1 MALAITLVML
11 HPAVSTPISTPDCA
25 SLATNDTFDLSF
37 EGSWSYLHLDPTSP
51 LNAGSIGY
59 MTYSDYSPRGYLWPN
74 PLALTVTSLWPEAS
88 VACESTGYEWRP
100 DYAVSNS
107 SCASDAVHV
116 SSDAVDVSMS
126 VAFHSNATICV
137 RYIAVRAA
145 AAAASTVS
153 SPVRLRFSGSVPPT
167 GQKQM
172 HATASLSSEGAV
184 DVVMAAVAEYA
195 GESLF
200 INRTWA
206 VRTDIAH
213 ARATL
218 VNGSSYAWEF
228 ELPQKVGS
236 DSPFEATF
244 CITEMETGVG
254 PSAPPMTHFDPSPTT
269 RNIDAWL
276 AELTPIGVDPV
287 PPRWVLE
294 CPLPRSIPSSP

>member
-1 MALAITLVML
+1 MHSRRLVLAVTLVVRCAYTAML
-11 HPAVSTPISTPDCA
+11 RPAVSTPISTPTCA
-25 SLATNDTFDLSF
+25 SLATNATYDLSF
-37 EGSWSYLHLDPTSP
+37 EGSWSYLHLDPTAP
-51 LNAGSIGY
+51 LNAGSFGY

-74 PLALTVTSLWPEAS
+74 PLSLTVASLWPAAS

-100 DYAVSNS
+100 DYAVSNA
-107 SCASDAVHV
+107 SCAADAVHV
-116 SSDAVDVSMS
+116 SMS
-126 VAFHSNATICV
+126 VAYHSNATVCV

-145 AAAASTVS
+145 AATASTVSS
-153 SPVRLRFSGSVPPT
+153 SPVRLRFGGSVPN

-172 HATASLSSEGAV
+172 HATASLSSDGAV

-195 GESLF
+195 GASLL

-213 ARATL
+213 EHATL
-218 VNGSSYAWEF
+218 VNGSSYAWEL
-228 ELPQKVGS
+228 ELPQEAAS

-254 PSAPPMTHFDPSPTT
+254 PSAPPLTHFDPAPTT

-276 AELTPIGVDPV
+276 AELTPLGGDPV
-287 PPRWVLE
+287 PP
-294 CPLPRSIPSSP
+294 P